1 MRKRKGNFVL
11 AVLLSVLLIFGVGGL
26 NGLIRLSLSLREISA
41 VETEKAWEEFRAFD
55 IEKSLLMSAYRQ
67 SKMPWYPLLF
77 PERKS
82 GASDIMK
89 SVLADMECFPV
100 EIKKN
105 SGESV
110 QFEDSWG
117 GTRTYGGRRRHE
129 GTDIMPSKDVRGC
142 FPVVSVSDG
151 VVEQKGW
158 LKLGGW
164 RMGIRSPGGVYFY
177 YAHLD
182 RYAEGIKEGDRVKA
196 GQLLGYM
203 GDSGYGEEGTVG
215 QFAVHLHFG
224 IYIDWEGEE
233 VSINPYRMLQIL
245 DEA

>member
-1 MRKRKGNFVL
+1 MRKRKWII
-11 AVLLSVLLIFGVGGL
+11 AVSVFLSVLLFFGVGELSGFL
-26 NGLIRLSLSLREISA
+26 KLSLA
-41 VETEKAWEEFRAFD
+41 VRKYSSVRTQEEWEEFRAFRL
-55 IEKSLLMSAYRQ
+55 EESCLVSCRRQ

-77 PERKS
+77 SGNNEDGAPE
-82 GASDIMK
+82 IMK

-100 EIKKN
+100 KVKKN
-105 SGESV
+105 KGESV
-110 QFEDSWG
+110 RFEDSWG
-117 GTRTYGGRRRHE
+117 GVRTFGGQRRHE
-129 GTDIMPSKDVRGC
+129 GTDLMPSEDVRGR

-164 RMGIRSPGGVYFY
+164 RIGIRSPRGVYFY

-182 RYAEGIKEGDRVKA
+182 RYAEDLEEGDKVKA
-196 GQLLGYM
+196 GQILGYM

-224 IYIDWEGEE
+224 IYVDREGEE
-233 VSINPYRMLQIL
+233 ISINPYQMLRVV
-245 DEA
+245 E